1 MPQVSTQAG
10 AKSTDLAGLI
20 GAECPM
26 TPRAVLFRYSP
37 VLQSG
42 DNFSVCI
49 NDMFVHHPHDPY
61 HSSGWIRELLTPTL

>member
-1 MPQVSTQAG
+1 
-10 AKSTDLAGLI
+10 
-20 GAECPM
+20 M

-61 HSSGWIRELLTPTL
+61 HGSDWIRELLTPTL